1 MGLPKLSQKTAEDF
15 KKKYRAYAED
25 QAAVRVHHLACLVCC
40 Q

>member
-1 MGLPKLSQKTAEDF
+1 MGLPKLNQNKLDF
-15 KKKYRAYAED
+15 KEKYRAYAED